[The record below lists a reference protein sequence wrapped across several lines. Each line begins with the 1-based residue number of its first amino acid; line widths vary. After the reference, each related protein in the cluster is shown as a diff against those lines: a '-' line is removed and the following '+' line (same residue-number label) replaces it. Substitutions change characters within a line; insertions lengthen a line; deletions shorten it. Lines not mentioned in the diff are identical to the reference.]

1 MYYMCN
7 NLPLSRA
14 LLLNEQAARLLKIGE
29 GLPATFGFWGGS
41 SGLHT
46 KFLLSMREASVPAG
60 VLHIC
65 VLVPTCLQLSLVH
78 GTPWKSFRWVGSEA
92 GYEIWSLGDVWASV
106 HLKILPLTKTCG
118 VHIFTYSLQRGR
130 QMSTPGDAEVLS
142 SMTAATT
149 EHGWC
154 TRSGYRMLRTA
165 ANSTLIWAI
174 FTSNFLQV

>member
-60 VLHIC
+60 VSHIC

-78 GTPWKSFRWVGSEA
+78 GTAWKSFRWVGSEA
-92 GYEIWSLGDVWASV
+92 GYDIWSLGDVWANV
-106 HLKILPLTKTCG
+106 HLKYYLSLKLVEYISLLTAFKEGDRWAHLETLKYSAPWRRLPLSMDG
-118 VHIFTYSLQRGR
+118 ARGLDTGC
-130 QMSTPGDAEVLS
+130 SGLLPTPS
-142 SMTAATT
+142 
-149 EHGWC
+149 
-154 TRSGYRMLRTA
+154 
-165 ANSTLIWAI
+165 
-174 FTSNFLQV
+174 